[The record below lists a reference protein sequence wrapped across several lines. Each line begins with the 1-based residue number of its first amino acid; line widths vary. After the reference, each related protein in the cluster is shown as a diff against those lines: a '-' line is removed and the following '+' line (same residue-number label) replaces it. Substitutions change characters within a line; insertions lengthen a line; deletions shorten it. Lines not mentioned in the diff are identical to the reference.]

1 MFDPF
6 RSAEE
11 AVKGRLI
18 EFLMSKTEVRV
29 LGPQTGDRSRRMPT
43 IAFRSEQRTSESV
56 VKSLASRSIAA
67 AFGNFYSIRCLQALG
82 IEDTNDGVI
91 RLSLLHYNSSQ
102 ELDRLIDALEEAL
115 GQSRCHGIADTFSP
129 AEARFTQ

>member
-1 MFDPF
+1 
-6 RSAEE
+6 
-11 AVKGRLI
+11 
-18 EFLMSKTEVRV
+18 MSRTGLRV
-29 LGPQTGDRSRRMPT
+29 LGSQTGDRSQRMPT

-56 VKSLASRSIAA
+56 VKSLVSRSIAA
-67 AFGNFYSIRCLQALG
+67 AFGIFYSIRCLQALG
-82 IEDTNDGVI
+82 IDDTNDGVI

-115 GQSRCHGIADTFSP
+115 GQSRIHGIADTFSP